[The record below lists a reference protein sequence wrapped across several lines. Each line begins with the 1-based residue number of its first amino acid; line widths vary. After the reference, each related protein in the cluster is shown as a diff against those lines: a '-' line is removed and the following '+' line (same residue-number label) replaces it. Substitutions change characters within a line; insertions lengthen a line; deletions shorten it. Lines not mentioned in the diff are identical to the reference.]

1 VQETTAL
8 FGTNSEDKTL
18 AHFKNSTTN
27 NKKAIDKV
35 RCIQIQE
42 TIVSRMAST
51 MDAVV
56 AFELETAKPA
66 AFGDTLLCLSL
77 ASLDATGLAFS
88 LSTHSK

>member
-1 VQETTAL
+1 
-8 FGTNSEDKTL
+8 
-18 AHFKNSTTN
+18 
-27 NKKAIDKV
+27 
-35 RCIQIQE
+35 
-42 TIVSRMAST
+42 MAST